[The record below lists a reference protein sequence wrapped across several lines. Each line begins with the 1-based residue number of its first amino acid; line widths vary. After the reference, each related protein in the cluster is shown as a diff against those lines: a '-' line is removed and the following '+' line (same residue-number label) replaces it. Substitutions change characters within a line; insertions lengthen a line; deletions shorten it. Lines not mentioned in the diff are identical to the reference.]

1 MFVLDTIGT
10 KKIFTIFKPGLYSD
24 CEMLSIEQIVTFF
37 SEF

>member
-1 MFVLDTIGT
+1 MLVSDTIRT
-10 KKIFTIFKPGLYSD
+10 KTIFTIFKPGLYSD